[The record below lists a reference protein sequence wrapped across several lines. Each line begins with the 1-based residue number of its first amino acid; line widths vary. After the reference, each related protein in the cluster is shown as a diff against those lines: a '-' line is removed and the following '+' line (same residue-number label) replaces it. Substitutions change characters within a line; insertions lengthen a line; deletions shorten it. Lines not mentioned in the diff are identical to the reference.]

1 MNLEQKE
8 ALFTPL
14 GDVGGTTGY
23 TSISAISDA
32 NKVAEIADMYLKDSF
47 LLNKL
52 AVRVYELLQEDIRSQ
67 RERVS
72 NYGCDRYL

>member
-1 MNLEQKE
+1 MNVEHKE

-23 TSISAISDA
+23 ASISALSDA
-32 NKVAEIADMYLKDSF
+32 SKVAAIAGMYLNDSL

-52 AVRVYELLQEDIRSQ
+52 TRRVYELLQEDIRSQ

-72 NYGCDRYL
+72 NYSCGRWL

>member
-8 ALFTPL
+8 AFFTPL

-23 TSISAISDA
+23 AGISAISDA
-32 NKVAEIADMYLKDSF
+32 SKVAEIAGMYLKDSL

-52 AVRVYELLQEDIRSQ
+52 TRRVYELLQEDIRNQ

-72 NYGCDRYL
+72 NYGCARWF